1 MITSIKEIDNELSL
15 NFVSP
20 FKSLLYLWDF
30 FIFIFAYE
38 CFLHVCMCAM
48 CIPDAWK
55 SQKSA
60 SKKYW
65 DTSSCEFPC
74 VLFGTESWTSA
85 KAATVCHN
93 WAISS
98 AYLVGSGPLFII
110 FYRRSI
116 SHWNLSYGIRLY
128 SSTKHLDTTVK
139 SFAYTTPVVPVSSQ
153 HYSIVDEQANKRDF
167 LYENRV
173 GYLRKPI

>member
-1 MITSIKEIDNELSL
+1 MDNELSL
-15 NFVSP
+15 NFLS
-20 FKSLLYLWDF
+20 FFQESSLSLR
-30 FIFIFAYE
+30 
-38 CFLHVCMCAM
+38 FLHFYFCIWMLPACMYVCYVCMCAM

-55 SQKSA
+55 RQKSV
-60 SKKYW
+60 SEKSW
-65 DTSSCEFPC
+65 DTSGCEFPC

-85 KAATVCHN
+85 KAAIVCHN

-98 AYLVGSGPLFII
+98 AYLVGSGPFFII

-139 SFAYTTPVVPVSSQ
+139 SFAYTTPVVPISSQ

-173 GYLRKPI
+173 GYLRKPT